1 MADKNKEQQM
11 VSFIQNDDVKGINS
25 LIDSGFN
32 LETTLLNSNM
42 TSLMFA
48 VANNSLKSVET
59 LIKLGANINAKDKT
73 IINIDEKKLD
83 KKTLD
88 IFKKSNFDG
97 KICEGLS
104 VLELS
109 ILNNHNTIANML
121 IDSGAD
127 ISYKRNVLM
136 NPLIAAA
143 VVDNVEI
150 AKKILF
156 SSGYITEKRI
166 IHSLTLPAMAIKNNS
181 IHFLEFYLKNVRIT
195 GNEFVSLFLRAME
208 DNSYSCLSILLG
220 NCDFTEPLLNHL
232 LAYACIDNKLPYL
245 EICKKFDV
253 DFNKMFLQEMTP
265 LSMACFSEKQNQ
277 EVILKLIEY
286 GANIN
291 ITDKY
296 GMSPLMYAACKKKN
310 NIVELLIK
318 KGASTSL
325 INKAG
330 KTYKY
335 YLENYDKRSWGEL
348 YRDRNKDKIQELF
361 NNRENEIPAQYQ
373 TFNDKFEWYLQKYF
387 EHYPNA
393 KTSDI
398 YNSCFMDRKLFSKL
412 RSGKIKTNPNKDTVI
427 SLALGLKLTL
437 KESEDLMH
445 SAGYY
450 FSEKDKIDIEIMKLL
465 SAQNYNGFEWSA
477 QIYQK
482 TKIIFFKSLKD

>member
-83 KKTLD
+83 KKTQD

-97 KICEGLS
+97 KILS

-109 ILNNHNTIANML
+109 ILNNHNTIAHML

-143 VVDNVEI
+143 VADNVEI
-150 AKKILF
+150 AKRLLV
-156 SSGYITEKRI
+156 SSGYIKERRVI
-166 IHSLTLPAMAIKNNS
+166 NSLILPGMAIDHNS
-181 IHFLEFYLKNVRIT
+181 INFLDFFLKNVRIT
-195 GNEFVSLFLRAME
+195 DNEFITLFIRAMK
-208 DNSYSCLSILLG
+208 DNKYSCLAILLE
-220 NCDFTEPLLNHL
+220 NCDFREPLLAHL
-232 LAYACIDNKLPYL
+232 LAYACINNIVPYL
-245 EICKKFDV
+245 EICKKLN
-253 DFNKMFLQEMTP
+253 FNLNTLFAQDMTP
-265 LSMACFSEKQNQ
+265 LSMACYSEEKND
-277 EVILKLIEY
+277 EIILKLIDY
-286 GANIN
+286 GANLN
-291 ITDKY
+291 IIDQY
-296 GMSPLMYAACKKKN
+296 GMTPLMYAACKKKD
-310 NIVELLIK
+310 NIVELLIN
-318 KGASTSL
+318 KGADTSL
-325 INKAG
+325 IDKKG
-330 KTYKY
+330 KTYRD

-348 YRDRNKDKIQELF
+348 YHDRNQDKIKSLF
-361 NNRENEIPAQYQ
+361 NKKEDEIPEEYQ
-373 TFNDKFEWYLQKYF
+373 TFNEKFEWYLQKYF

-398 YNSCFMDRKLFSKL
+398 YNSCFMDRKEFSKL
-412 RSGKIKTNPNKDTVI
+412 RSGKIKTNPNKDTII

-437 KESEDLMH
+437 KETEDLIH
-445 SAGYY
+445 SAGYF
-450 FSEKDKIDIEIMKLL
+450 FSEKDKIDVEIMKLL
-465 SAQNYNGFEWSA
+465 SAQNYNRFEWSA
-477 QIYQK
+477 RIYQK
-482 TKIIFFKSLKD
+482 TKIIFFKSLPD